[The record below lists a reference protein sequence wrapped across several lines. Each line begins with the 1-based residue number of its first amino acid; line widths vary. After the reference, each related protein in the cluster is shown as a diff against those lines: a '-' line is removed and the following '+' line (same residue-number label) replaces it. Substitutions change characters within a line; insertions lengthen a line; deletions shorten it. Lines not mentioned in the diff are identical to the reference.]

1 MLINDW
7 CEWLFH
13 VTTMRRIAF
22 ILAAVAALLATA
34 QTHYEGSISVGGKAG
49 ATFSRINF
57 NPTVQ
62 QSMLPG
68 ITAGVMFRYIEEKHF
83 GLVAELNLTQ
93 RGWREKLEESAYTY
107 SHNFSYLELPIM
119 THIFFGNQR
128 VKGFFNLGPELNV
141 MIGDGIKSNFAY
153 QDAGGLDY
161 FINNTRHIEQMTME
175 IERRFDY
182 GICAGAG
189 MEINLNS
196 RHSLLLE
203 GRFYYGLTDVFP
215 NHKTDIF
222 SSSNSMTVGVT
233 LGYFYR
239 LK

>member
-1 MLINDW
+1 
-7 CEWLFH
+7 
-13 VTTMRRIAF
+13 MRRFAF
-22 ILAAVAALLATA
+22 ILAAIVALLTTA
-34 QTHYEGSISVGGKAG
+34 QTHYEGSISVGGKGG
-49 ATFSRINF
+49 ATLSRVNF

-62 QSMLPG
+62 QTMLPG
-68 ITAGVMFRYIEEKHF
+68 MTAGVMFRYIEEKNF
-83 GLVAELNLTQ
+83 GLIAELNMTQ
-93 RGWREKLEESAYTY
+93 RGWKENLDQSDYNY
-107 SHNFSYLELPIM
+107 SHRFTYIELPIM

-141 MIGDGIKSNFAY
+141 MIGDGISSNFDYKEA
-153 QDAGGLDY
+153 AGLDY
-161 FINNTRHIEQMTME
+161 FIQDTRHIEQMTLDVNN
-175 IERRFDY
+175 RFDY

-189 MEINLNS
+189 MEINLNPK
-196 RHSLLLE
+196 HSLLLE

-222 SSSNSMTVGVT
+222 SSSNSMTVSVS

>member
-1 MLINDW
+1 MRFITLA
-7 CEWLFH
+7 LF
-13 VTTMRRIAF
+13 VLVVIS
-22 ILAAVAALLATA
+22 ATA

-49 ATFSRINF
+49 ATLSRVNF
-57 NPTVQ
+57 NPSVQ
-62 QSMLPG
+62 QVMQPG
-68 ITAGVMFRYIEEKHF
+68 MTAGVMFRYIEEKNF
-83 GLVAELNLTQ
+83 GLIAELNMTQ
-93 RGWREKLEESAYTY
+93 RGWKENFEESNYNY
-107 SHNFSYLELPIM
+107 SHRFTYIELPIM

-141 MIGDGIKSNFAY
+141 MIGNGISSDFDY
-153 QDAGGLDY
+153 QNAADLDY
-161 FINNTRHIEQMTME
+161 FIQDTRHIEQMTLD
-175 IERRFDY
+175 INNRFDY

-189 MEINLNS
+189 MEINLNPK
-196 RHSLLLE
+196 HSLLIE

-222 SSSNSMTVGVT
+222 SSSNSMTINLT